1 MIKDPL
7 DRESILPYTYQIMQA
22 LKERVINDRLKEGD
36 RLPNV
41 RDIAHEFGVSVE
53 TARSAITELKKQGV
67 VIAQQGRGTFLQK
80 GYRTLID
87 EEPILRGS
95 YKNIGV
101 LMPVSKEGQ
110 EEQIIDY
117 YRSIKPSGEPLRAW
131 WTGNILYGMER
142 EVQKHGGFLTLI
154 PRQNEDIDSIKELLN
169 TLAKQIG
176 GIILFPISMSQAQ
189 REDMLTFLNE
199 LPIPWIT
206 INRWVLSQ
214 ETNFVSLQYEKAG
227 AIAAE
232 HFLSE
237 ERTSFLWIGNESG
250 LSLSNYLKLKGF
262 KEGLNRS
269 GIPEK
274 KILTIEFNYKDIN
287 DMSRVST
294 KVSEYIEAN
303 GPIDAIFCTNDYAAL
318 AAINS
323 CRQQGLLVPEDV
335 SVIGATGLEICEF
348 TDPPLSTLALPIQ
361 EIGREVVRML
371 NTFISNNKKHVAGT
385 YLEPSLV
392 LRGSTKSVKS

>member
-22 LKERVINDRLKEGD
+22 LKERIINDRLKEGD

-41 RDIAHEFGVSVE
+41 RDIAHEFRVSVE
-53 TARSAITELKKQGV
+53 TARSAINELKKQGV

-87 EEPILRGS
+87 EEPILRDI

-101 LMPVSKEGQ
+101 LMPALKEGHGV
-110 EEQIIDY
+110 DY
-117 YRSIKPSGEPLRAW
+117 YRSIRPFGESQRPS
-131 WTGNILYGMER
+131 WTGTILFGMER
-142 EVQKHGGFLTLI
+142 EVQKHGSFLTLV

-176 GIILFPISMSQAQ
+176 GIILFPINVSQAQ
-189 REDMLTFLNE
+189 REDILTFLNE

-206 INRWVLSQ
+206 INRWVLGQ
-214 ETNFVSLQYEKAG
+214 ETNFVSLEYEKAG
-227 AIAAE
+227 AIVAE

-250 LSLSNYLKLKGF
+250 SSLSNDLKLKGF

-274 KILTIEFNYKDIN
+274 KISTIKFDNKDIAN
-287 DMSRVST
+287 MPRISA
-294 KVSEYIEAN
+294 KVSEYIKAN

-371 NTFISNNKKHVAGT
+371 NTFISDNKKHVAGF